1 VIVMT
6 ELTVIETDEAA
17 AASSCSCCATPTAEA
32 ATEPKETAMSENL
45 ITSVYTV
52 SGMTCGHCVKSVTE
66 EVSEIAGVQKV
77 DVELATGKVTV
88 TSDVPL
94 TVEAVKAA
102 VDEAGYA
109 LVG

>member
-1 VIVMT
+1 MLVMT
-6 ELTVIETDEAA
+6 ELTVIEIEAA
-17 AASSCSCCATPTAEA
+17 EASSCSCCATSSAEA
-32 ATEPKETAMSENL
+32 ATESKETIVSENV
-45 ITSVYTV
+45 TTAVYTV

-88 TSDVPL
+88 TSDTPL

-102 VDEAGYA
+102 VDEAGYT